1 MDNLKINFADAVLA
15 QTPVEK
21 TTPGANAEQTQKEKF
36 AKDFESILI
45 GKLLDEMKNTIGEW
59 GMEQDSSTKQMQGL
73 FWMNLSQDLGSKGG
87 LGMWKDIYQSL
98 DDNDSQPTTTPL
110 LDDTL

>member
-1 MDNLKINFADAVLA
+1 MTFADAVLA
-15 QTPVEK
+15 QTPMEK
-21 TTPGANAEQTQKEKF
+21 TAPGANAEQTQKEKF

-45 GKLLDEMKNTIGEW
+45 NKLLDEMKNTIGDW

-98 DDNDSQPTTTPL
+98 DHNNNQPATTQL